1 VTAHAEF
8 LRAATDDELLA
19 RRMKA
24 DFRQAGVSDR
34 DRTMLEFVNTLS
46 HTPWALNPAGL
57 DGLRRAGFRED
68 EILHVVL
75 GSAHFNYLNRM
86 ADGLGIRFEYESELP
101 PFQPRE
107 TRPRPAPPPPAAP
120 PMGDLPEEEP
130 STFYRVVAGNPEAC
144 ALATKWRAF
153 QLRPT
158 PGLEAVARIRIALF
172 VSSLDRCP
180 PGYRSYRR
188 QLAQLGDDAA
198 VGEALNRG
206 EIPAGL
212 PPRDRLFLEHAARLT
227 LEPWTTRAEHLDVL
241 RSAGVDD
248 RGILQLT
255 MLVSYLSFETRVT
268 LGLGPGSRADGSSEP
283 TSWEG

>member
-19 RRMKA
+19 RRIKA
-24 DFRQAGVSDR
+24 DFRQAGLSSR
-34 DRTMLEFVNTLS
+34 DRTMLEFVDTLS
-46 HTPWALNPAGL
+46 HTPWALNPAGV
-57 DGLRRAGFRED
+57 DGLRGAGFCDE

-86 ADGLGIRFEYESELP
+86 ADGLGIHFEYESALP
-101 PFQPRE
+101 SFQPRE
-107 TRPRPAPPPPAAP
+107 SRPRPAPPPPEAAP
-120 PMGDLPEEEP
+120 TEDWPEDGP
-130 STFYRVVAGNPEAC
+130 STFYRVLAGNPEAC
-144 ALATKWRAF
+144 ALASKWRAF

-158 PGLEAVARIRIALF
+158 PGLEAVTRVRIALF

-188 QLAQLGDDAA
+188 DLARLGDDAA

-206 EIPAGL
+206 DVPAGL
-212 PPRDRLFLEHAARLT
+212 SSRDRLFLEHAARLT
-227 LEPWTTRAEHLDVL
+227 QQPWTTREEHLDRL
-241 RSAGVDD
+241 RSAGLDD

-255 MLVSYLSFETRVT
+255 MLVSYLSFESRVA
-268 LGLGPGSRADGSSEP
+268 LGLGRG
-283 TSWEG
+283 